1 LNNIT
6 TAAIAIEIAPPA
18 ADLSPL
24 TAPDYQQLIAGAV
37 ANGIVAI
44 RAQLGAA
51 P

>member
-1 LNNIT
+1 V
-6 TAAIAIEIAPPA
+6 EVAPPA
-18 ADLSPL
+18 TDLSAL